1 MEKKD
6 FKQQH
11 LLQTCSADRISRDYL
26 EKVGGNK
33 KKKKRIKKK
42 GNERIFELERE
53 GNQSLLSLSLFFI
66 TCTYLEGFL
75 IAPHI
80 YNKRKGPPDVGTVVG
95 MTPAAF

>member
-42 GNERIFELERE
+42 GTNEFLNLKEKAT
-53 GNQSLLSLSLFFI
+53 SPSSLSLFFLLPVH
-66 TCTYLEGFL
+66 TWRGSW
-75 IAPHI
+75 
-80 YNKRKGPPDVGTVVG
+80 
-95 MTPAAF
+95 